1 MKQIL
6 AITRKELNSYFGSP
20 MALIFVGV
28 FLAATLFTFFWVD
41 AFFARGVAD
50 VRPMFSWM
58 PILLIFLVAALTM
71 RQWSEEQQTGTLEM
85 LLTLPTH
92 PVQLVL
98 GKFLAVMI
106 LVIVALALTLFIPIT
121 VALLGNL
128 DWGPVLGGYLAA
140 ILMAAA
146 YVAIGLFISS
156 RTDNQIVAL
165 ILTALVGGLFYV
177 VGSLGVTRFFGD
189 SIAEILRAIGSGS
202 RFESIE
208 RGVIDLRDLVYYLS
222 LTALF
227 LTLNVVSLDS
237 KRWSTGEQTR
247 AHREGLLLTA
257 GLIVLNLIAL
267 NVWLYPLSGARLDLT
282 AQREYSLSQTT
293 RDLLQNVQEPLLIRG
308 YFSEKTHPLLAP
320 LAPRIRDLLQEY
332 QVASNG
338 NVVVEIVD
346 PLQDPEKEAEA
357 NQTYGIQPTPLQAA
371 DRYGASVVNA
381 YFDILVRYGDQNE
394 VLNFRDLIEV
404 QPSPDGQVEVR
415 LRNPEYDLTRAVKK
429 VVYGF
434 QSVDAVLAAMQEPV
448 KLSLYVTPST
458 LPEWL
463 QPAPETIQKVA
474 EEIQAKSNGKFTFET
489 VNLDD
494 PDSQVTRQTMVDQ
507 YGLRPIAAT
516 LFSDQTYYLHM
527 IMQIGDKAQLLSP
540 AGDLT
545 EADVRTSIESA
556 LKRGSSGFL
565 KVVGLWT
572 PPDIPQPNAFGQQ
585 MPSFKQYQTIAQQ
598 LGQDYTVRPVDLS
611 NGQVPTDVDVLAVIA
626 PQNMSDKEQYAIDQ
640 YLMRGGSVVVSAGNY
655 AIVPDQFSGSLGI
668 QPIENGLRDMLAG
681 YGIDVQQSLVMDPQ
695 NEPFPVQVNRDLGG
709 LQVQEIQAMNYP
721 FFVDVRPDGM
731 DRQSPIL
738 ANLPAVTLNWASPVV
753 VDEAKNKERT
763 VTTLLKSSPGSW
775 LRTDTNI
782 QPDMNSYPEL
792 GFPVEGEPKSY
803 PLAVSVQGVFES
815 YFKDK
820 PSPLTAAPTP
830 EAGQPAGTEPQPA
843 PTAEVNAIG
852 TIENSPDTARLVVIG
867 SAEFLNDV
875 VFQLS
880 SNLTRDRYLNTLQFM
895 QNTVDWSVEDLDLLG
910 IRSRGTSARV
920 LNPLTES
927 QQSFWEGANYVLALL
942 ALVGLGAI
950 WRWRRQNEQPM
961 ELVPQS
967 PAVGGQS
974 SVVSSQ

>member
-85 LLTLPTH
+85 LLTLPAH

-98 GKFLAVMI
+98 GKFLAVML

-208 RGVIDLRDLVYYLS
+208 RGVIDLRDLIYYLS

-257 GLIVLNLIAL
+257 GLIALNLVAL
-267 NVWLYPLSGARLDLT
+267 NIWLYPLSGARLDLT

-474 EEIQAKSNGKFTFET
+474 EEIQAKSNGKFIFET

-494 PDSQVTRQTMVDQ
+494 PNSQVTRQTMVDQ

-611 NGQVPTDVDVLAVIA
+611 NGQVPTDVGVLAVIA
-626 PQNMSDKEQYAIDQ
+626 PQNMSDKERYAIDQ

-655 AIVPDQFSGSLGI
+655 AIAPDQFSGSLGI

-753 VDEAKNKERT
+753 VDEQKNTGRT
-763 VTTLLKSSPGSW
+763 VTTLLKSSAGSW

-792 GFPVEGEPKSY
+792 GFPVEGEQKSY

-815 YFKDK
+815 YFKGK

-843 PTAEVNAIG
+843 PTAEVNTIG

-961 ELVPQS
+961 ELVPQ
-967 PAVGGQS
+967 PAAVSGQ